1 MILGHSP
8 SKLVRILWQQFVDF
22 FWPDKFH
29 SHLHGGKFF
38 THSVRSPLTTLNIC
52 LSELMQQET
61 MQKSTENKK
70 FLESA
75 LVATKQ
81 IDALIEVATARN
93 PYDKVHEI
101 NLANFFKQLQA
112 LLELRDSS
120 QKLSFSINLIS
131 GKESIRMNRY
141 FFFELMQCLINNAFE
156 SYKKHEPL
164 QLVNVVV
171 LIKQNRVEILVQDFG
186 CGLDFF
192 STQIMTKKNF
202 STKGEQRGFGL
213 WFAKEVVE
221 SYGDGKLK
229 IHSMI
234 DEGTTIKFSLPLS
247 PTDNHSP

>member
-1 MILGHSP
+1 MSLSLLP
-8 SKLVRILWQQFVDF
+8 LKLVKILWQQIADF

-52 LSELMQQET
+52 LSELMQQEA
-61 MQKSTENKK
+61 MQKSIANKK

-101 NLANFFKQLQA
+101 NLASFFKQLQT
-112 LLELRDSS
+112 LLEQQSKS
-120 QKLSFSINLIS
+120 QKLVFSINLIS
-131 GKESIRMNRY
+131 GQESIKMNRY

-156 SYKKHEPL
+156 SYKNGEPL

-171 LIKQNRVEILVQDFG
+171 FV
-186 CGLDFF
+186 
-192 STQIMTKKNF
+192 KK
-202 STKGEQRGFGL
+202 K
-213 WFAKEVVE
+213 
-221 SYGDGKLK
+221 
-229 IHSMI
+229 
-234 DEGTTIKFSLPLS
+234 
-247 PTDNHSP
+247 